1 MITKVPGM
9 QAKEFFFNGPKT
21 LINLGL
27 IALGSLIFVI
37 GMNGILV
44 PQGFLSGG
52 VVGLSL
58 LLHYFLPVA
67 NVGVVYFVLNIPL
80 VIMGW

>member
-9 QAKEFFFNGPKT
+9 QAKGFSFNGSKT

-52 VVGLSL
+52 VVGISLWLSWVGSISAGAL
-58 LLHYFLPVA
+58 CCILFLA
-67 NVGVVYFVLNIPL
+67 ACFFR
-80 VIMGW
+80 